1 MAEQINNQ
9 VNNSP
14 NPKKLDE
21 VPKKLDEVPK
31 KLDEVPKKL

>member
-14 NPKKLDE
+14 NPNKVNEL
-21 VPKKLDEVPK
+21 PKKTD
-31 KLDEVPKKL
+31 

>member
-14 NPKKLDE
+14 NPNKINEL
-21 VPKKLDEVPK
+21 PKKTD
-31 KLDEVPKKL
+31 